1 MYCIFLRY
9 EGGKWNVFQNKCL
22 QSLLICLKW
31 LETMKN
37 QTETLGYAGRKN
49 IVCFPLVKHV
59 LATFLIV
66 YAIKEESKITICTS
80 TSFEMLSYRY
90 HSILLGTMR
99 WDRMKI
105 ISIKSHA
112 CDEQLV
118 NGQCPV
124 IINEH
129 L

>member
-1 MYCIFLRY
+1 MKVVNEI
-9 EGGKWNVFQNKCL
+9 FQNKCL

-37 QTETLGYAGRKN
+37 QNKTLGYVGRKN

-66 YAIKEESKITICTS
+66 YAIKEESKNT
-80 TSFEMLSYRY
+80 TSFEIFSCRY
-90 HSILLGTMR
+90 HSIFLGRMR

-105 ISIKSHA
+105 ISIKSPA

-124 IINEH
+124 VINEH